1 MDENFK
7 TTIEALD
14 PKFESLIA
22 LRPVKIATIPKDAP
36 SKAVYLFT
44 ENGRHLYVGRTNH
57 LRNRMRQHSIP
68 AAQHN
73 QAVFAFR
80 LAREQT
86 GRTRAAY
93 SSEGGRVALSK
104 DPDFAQAFS
113 AAKARIRDMDLRF
126 VEETDPLRQAL
137 LEIYVAVALNTP
149 HNDFETH

>member
-1 MDENFK
+1 MNENFK
-7 TTIEALD
+7 RTIEALH

-22 LRPVKIATIPKDAP
+22 MKPVKVATMPKDAP
-36 SKAVYLFT
+36 AKAIYLYS
-44 ENGRHLYVGRTNH
+44 ENGQHLYVGRTNH

-80 LAREQT
+80 LARDQT
-86 GRTRAAY
+86 GRTVAAY
-93 SSEGGRVALSK
+93 SAEGGRVALSK
-104 DPDFAQAFS
+104 DPEFAQAFT

-149 HNDFETH
+149 HNDFETR